1 MNNTNIFQDYDIV
14 VSIPVRTINDQL
26 NHLTRLGVIRHQLI
40 VVQAIQD
47 GNYAYQVLDSP
58 SQIPMVGGKPQWAYI
73 NGEVLPGVVIGASG
87 TSLTFVLKFI
97 GGTACFWEGE
107 GPLAKLTEF
116 DMTGWSYG
124 IDVDMDLAAIA
135 KDDIASNKAVPPNV
149 QQQLQ
154 KFSDDLFT
162 VNRLFMDF
170 ESTDLLRFNPVH
182 SGAGTAGDIGLQ
194 ALTTFMQFYLTD
206 LVKSG
211 NPYILG
217 YSLTGTPATRYPA
230 DGQVPP
236 SLRPVGTTY
245 TMYHDPVNP
254 DLSNLNFVLATEG
267 GHAGISGSPGTFDS
281 NWIQPA
287 EQIDAVIVYSHAV
300 LVERLILEPF
310 FNALRQGVYDKI
322 RDQIDVGIGNDY
334 TQARSSTPSGFAY
347 EISNVS
353 SGDSQY
359 VNHFVTNLTTA
370 GDTVAIDLIG
380 TLKFYREHS
389 KDLGLCT
396 ARASV
401 TASIAWSG
409 TITLSVQKN
418 AGGVPTLHA
427 DQAFRIDSSHH
438 DKSENDCA
446 KAAAVFGDILGHLV
460 DLLTTGLTA
469 GFFTRLFETLLTV
482 SVPDIGNVGAA
493 LQALGGS
500 VGSAIVMPAGQV
512 FFFKNPSV
520 DPLANLSVGL
530 TYKSET

>member
-1 MNNTNIFQDYDIV
+1 MKNTDIFQDYDIV
-14 VSIPVRTINDQL
+14 VSVPVRTINDQL
-26 NHLTRLGVIRHQLI
+26 NHLARLGVIRHQLI
-40 VVQAIQD
+40 IVQTIQG
-47 GNYAYQVLDSP
+47 GNYVYQVLDSP
-58 SQIPMVGGKPQWAYI
+58 SKIPMVNGKPQWAYI
-73 NGEVLPGVVIGASG
+73 NGEVLPCVDIG
-87 TSLTFVLKFI
+87 TSGSNLTFVLKFI

-107 GPLAKLTEF
+107 GPLATLTEF

-154 KFSDDLFT
+154 QFSDNLFT
-162 VNRLFMDF
+162 VNQLFMDF

-182 SGAGTAGDIGLQ
+182 SSAGTAGDIGLQ
-194 ALTTFMQFYLTD
+194 SLTTFMQFYLTD

-217 YSLTGTPATRYPA
+217 YSLTSTPATRYPA
-230 DGQVPP
+230 GSQVPP

-287 EQIDAVIVYSHAV
+287 EQIDAKIVYSHAV
-300 LVERLILEPF
+300 LVEQLILEPF
-310 FNALRQGVYDKI
+310 FNTLRQGVYDKI
-322 RDQIDVGIGNDY
+322 RGQIDVGIGNDY
-334 TQARSSTPSGFAY
+334 TQAKSSTPSGFAY

-353 SGDSQY
+353 SGDNQY
-359 VNHFVTNLTTA
+359 VNRFSANLATS
-370 GDTVAIDLIG
+370 GGSVAIDLSG

-409 TITLSVQKN
+409 TITLTVQKD
-418 AGGVPTLHA
+418 ADGVPTLHA
-427 DQAFRIDSSHH
+427 DQAVRIDNSHH
-438 DKSENDCA
+438 DSSENDCA
-446 KAAAVFGDILGHLV
+446 KAASVFGDILGHLL
-460 DLLTTGLTA
+460 DIFTTGLTP
-469 GFFTRLFETLLTV
+469 GFFTELFESLLSV

-493 LQALGGS
+493 LQALGSS

-530 TYKSET
+530 TYKSQT